1 MNTTIDTNTTETAA
15 PASSASTAV
24 TSARPAYHP
33 MTRDEAN
40 DFISEN
46 KSLIHAVLRSYK
58 GCDEYD
64 DLFQGASIGFYKGIM
79 SYDPSQRV
87 KMTTYCYECAK
98 NEVKMHLR
106 KNAAKSRTA
115 AVVSLDGLQDPDTG
129 RSENWLERNLAEND
143 PFHPVT
149 EDIGDTI
156 GNKEV
161 FDAAMRIIQEEMS
174 WEEQL
179 VLRRFMAGQPQSV
192 TATELGASQA
202 KVSKIQKIAIAK
214 LTLAMKERN
223 LGPAAS

>member
-64 DLFQGASIGFYKGIM
+64 DLFQVASIGFYKGIM

-87 KMTTYCYECAK
+87 KMTTYCYE
-98 NEVKMHLR
+98 
-106 KNAAKSRTA
+106 
-115 AVVSLDGLQDPDTG
+115 
-129 RSENWLERNLAEND
+129 
-143 PFHPVT
+143 
-149 EDIGDTI
+149 
-156 GNKEV
+156 
-161 FDAAMRIIQEEMS
+161 
-174 WEEQL
+174 
-179 VLRRFMAGQPQSV
+179 
-192 TATELGASQA
+192 
-202 KVSKIQKIAIAK
+202 
-214 LTLAMKERN
+214 
-223 LGPAAS
+223 

>member
-64 DLFQGASIGFYKGIM
+64 DLFQVASIGFYKGIM

-161 FDAAMRIIQEEMS
+161 FDAAMRIIQEEMT

-179 VLRRFMAGQPQSV
+179 VLQRFMAGQPQSV
-192 TATELGASQA
+192 TARELGASQA

>member
-24 TSARPAYHP
+24 TSARPAYRP

-64 DLFQGASIGFYKGIM
+64 DLFQVASIGFYKGIM

-115 AVVSLDGLQDPDTG
+115 AAVSRTRG
-129 RSENWLERNLAEND
+129 
-143 PFHPVT
+143 
-149 EDIGDTI
+149 
-156 GNKEV
+156 
-161 FDAAMRIIQEEMS
+161 
-174 WEEQL
+174 
-179 VLRRFMAGQPQSV
+179 
-192 TATELGASQA
+192 
-202 KVSKIQKIAIAK
+202 
-214 LTLAMKERN
+214 
-223 LGPAAS
+223 

>member
-64 DLFQGASIGFYKGIM
+64 DLFQVASIGFYKGIM

-179 VLRRFMAGQPQSV
+179 PCTLYISV
-192 TATELGASQA
+192 CIL
-202 KVSKIQKIAIAK
+202 
-214 LTLAMKERN
+214 LTHYWTRLLWLTPN
-223 LGPAAS
+223 